1 MNLAEEALRT
11 GRSADFADKPA
22 FLTEKGSVSNKRFQQ
37 MVAVLAHDL
46 AIAGIKPGSR
56 VMLRMTNSVEF
67 AAAFLAIIWVGG
79 IPVLQNSQ
87 FGESELAHIVSL
99 AHPVAVFYPAPHDKV
114 ALTAD
119 YLRNATA
126 LLVSEDGLLKP
137 SGERVSA
144 PAQYNDSAFD
154 ASPDDDAFIVF
165 TSGTTGKPKGV
176 VHAHRWLKALG
187 DSNRARLPPKAG
199 DVVLATGEWSFI
211 SALGHNVLF
220 PLRNGVTGS
229 IMEDRASP
237 ERILATIERDRVT
250 LIHSVATLYRRI
262 LGNRDIEKV
271 YDLSS
276 LRGANSTGEP
286 LEAAAR
292 QEWQRRIGCPIWEH
306 FGVSEAQ
313 MVLGDGPETPRR
325 EGSVGKSWG
334 ADATILDADRNPLPV
349 GSEGIL
355 AFDASYPGFFKG
367 YLGDPEQTRKTMV
380 GKYFLTNDLARMDDA
395 GYVYILG
402 RSDDCFKSKGVLIVP
417 SELEGALLSLG
428 AFEEVSV
435 FAIPDAEI
443 GNKIAAA
450 LVLRTGASPEYLQ
463 REILAEKLA
472 GSIAA
477 FKLPHL
483 LFPMKELPKNANGKT
498 QRSKVSQIARGE
510 LEKAGA
516 LRA

>member
-1 MNLAEEALRT
+1 
-11 GRSADFADKPA
+11 
-22 FLTEKGSVSNKRFQQ
+22 
-37 MVAVLAHDL
+37 
-46 AIAGIKPGSR
+46 
-56 VMLRMTNSVEF
+56 
-67 AAAFLAIIWVGG
+67 
-79 IPVLQNSQ
+79 
-87 FGESELAHIVSL
+87 
-99 AHPVAVFYPAPHDKV
+99 
-114 ALTAD
+114 
-119 YLRNATA
+119 
-126 LLVSEDGLLKP
+126 
-137 SGERVSA
+137 
-144 PAQYNDSAFD
+144 
-154 ASPDDDAFIVF
+154 
-165 TSGTTGKPKGV
+165 
-176 VHAHRWLKALG
+176 
-187 DSNRARLPPKAG
+187 
-199 DVVLATGEWSFI
+199 
-211 SALGHNVLF
+211 
-220 PLRNGVTGS
+220 
-229 IMEDRASP
+229 
-237 ERILATIERDRVT
+237 
-250 LIHSVATLYRRI
+250 